1 MRSGL
6 EDQHLHTLALMEYFS
21 PSILIFCAHTLQRE
35 ASRLEMKCKYLRM
48 RARLQ
53 GNGPNLLAT
62 ASCRAICDRG
72 ALLLGVEA
80 AHSASTRF
88 VLRKSKTLINLCV
101 FSYFFL
107 EWEYPDGWKVIGKCR
122 MRASCTSCVTSLGN
136 EVTTQTSR
144 DINEWRSENWSTQR
158 SVQQDSLPWRMSSIP
173 PVWCNVFVW
182 QLPAI
187 HNQRLLWLPA
197 PRVKC
202 CNASSLL
209 RLPQKQLTDFC
220 LLPRGTS
227 ARTAWKIAG
236 FIRVH

>member
-6 EDQHLHTLALMEYFS
+6 EDQHLHTLALMEYFN
-21 PSILIFCAHTLQRE
+21 PSILNFCAHTLQRE

-62 ASCRAICDRG
+62 ASCWAICDRG

-88 VLRKSKTLINLCV
+88 ALRKSKTLINLCV

-122 MRASCTSCVTSLGN
+122 MRASCTSCDASHGN
-136 EVTTQTSR
+136 EVTTQTSQ
-144 DINEWRSENWSTQR
+144 DKNEWKSRGLQHLKKCTARFLALKDEQCPTCLMQCVCVAAACHTQ
-158 SVQQDSLPWRMSSIP
+158 P
-173 PVWCNVFVW
+173 
-182 QLPAI
+182 
-187 HNQRLLWLPA
+187 
-197 PRVKC
+197 
-202 CNASSLL
+202 ASSVA
-209 RLPQKQLTDFC
+209 
-220 LLPRGTS
+220 
-227 ARTAWKIAG
+227 ARTTG
-236 FIRVH
+236 EVLQCFIFASTSSKTTHRFLSPS